1 MQAAGGEEGTT
12 TDGQTAPLIAQILD
26 QIREV
31 TQAREAAKE
40 SVEHK
45 SQAAQL
51 RITPDD
57 VRRWAE
63 IGEWCKRVEF
73 HYQELEHAEDEIIK
87 LVEHTP
93 LSFSYTKVADRWAAV
108 SQNSDKQ
115 QDEQPHGDDK
125 AGD

>member
-1 MQAAGGEEGTT
+1 MQAAGGEEGAT
-12 TDGQTAPLIAQILD
+12 TDGRTAPLVAQILR
-26 QIREV
+26 QICEA
-31 TQAREAAKE
+31 TQAREAAE
-40 SVEHK
+40 GAAEHK

-57 VRRWAE
+57 VARWAE
-63 IGEWCKRVEF
+63 IGEWCKRIEF

-108 SQNSDKQ
+108 SQKSGKQ
-115 QDEQPHGDDK
+115 QDEQPPQELSLK
-125 AGD
+125 